1 MDINLI
7 YPQGVVAS
15 RGLVITEPELGILY
29 YNGNY
34 DIVFQR
40 ENEFHLATTSQLIR
54 LLNDIQRN
62 SSEAEEMYKKLELT
76 IEARND
82 VNQARKII
90 RNNLDGGGILSEQPR
105 DIQVK
110 DIVKEVEDYLKT
122 YSSAEMDIRWCGCSL
137 DFRAEHHIENTMY
150 TSNRQPSSGYIFA
163 STVIVNNTSSTVVGS
178 PGSSGQRVSS

>member
-1 MDINLI
+1 MDRNLI
-7 YPQGVVAS
+7 SPQGVVAS
-15 RGLVITEPELGILY
+15 RGLVITEPELGIFY
-29 YNGNY
+29 YNRNY
-34 DIVFQR
+34 DLVFQR
-40 ENEFHLATTSQLIR
+40 ENEFHLATTPQLIR

-90 RNNLDGGGILSEQPR
+90 RNNLDGDEGNEDPLSAMHQLVIKGLADGKALASNLK

-122 YSSAEMDIRWCGCSL
+122 YSSAEIDIRWYVEGIL
-137 DFRAEHHIENTMY
+137 
-150 TSNRQPSSGYIFA
+150 
-163 STVIVNNTSSTVVGS
+163 
-178 PGSSGQRVSS
+178 